1 MKTLVFLCTFLSVFM
16 LKAQLIPSTIS
27 RSELEANY
35 HSAKKEFAAFEKKH
49 GHFIQTPNVKMHYLT
64 WGKPSGV
71 PLIWSHGSLTNGYE
85 LMGIAE
91 SLAEAGYY
99 VIAIDYYG
107 HGQTPIPAHE
117 VSLYHLA
124 DDIKALMDKEKIT
137 RAVIGGW
144 SRGGYISTAFY
155 DAYPERVLGLILEDG
170 GSVATNT
177 HYHAMDS
184 ATLLQRVDDI
194 FKDRY
199 IDTTFSSELEAYC
212 TYYDASAKGNQFELL
227 AWITQTKEGRW
238 AIGPGLFEL
247 FNMSNKTQF
256 MANILRSTQVPLF
269 AESMALIE
277 PKIVFR
283 NLKVPVLILDPT
295 GKDDLFPFERENA
308 KLTQQHPRLIDHK
321 IYQNT
326 GHNIHFERREAFIR
340 DVIAFK
346 NKRFTFKK
354 TDK

>member
-1 MKTLVFLCTFLSVFM
+1 MKSLTIIFTFLSVFT
-16 LKAQLIPSTIS
+16 LNAQLTPSTKS
-27 RSELEANY
+27 RSELESDY

-64 WGKPSGV
+64 WGNPSGV

-85 LMGIAE
+85 LMGIAD
-91 SLAEAGYY
+91 SLAAAGYY

-117 VSLYHLA
+117 ASLYHVA
-124 DDIKALMDKEKIT
+124 DDIKALMNKAKIT
-137 RAVIGGW
+137 KAVIGGW

-177 HYHAMDS
+177 HYHVMDS
-184 ATLLQRVDDI
+184 ATLSQRIDTI

-199 IDTTFSSELEAYC
+199 TATTFSSELEAYC
-212 TYYDASAKGNQFELL
+212 MYYDASAQGNQFELL
-227 AWITQTKEGRW
+227 AWIAPTKNGRW
-238 AIGPGLFEL
+238 AIGPGLLEL

-256 MANILRSTQVPLF
+256 MANILRPTQVPLF

-283 NLKVPVLILDPT
+283 NLNVPVLILDPT

-308 KLTQQHPRLIDHK
+308 QLKQRHPKLIDHK
-321 IYQNT
+321 IYENT
-326 GHNIHFERREAFIR
+326 GHNIHFERRDAFIK
-340 DVIAFK
+340 DVIMFK
-346 NKRFTFKK
+346 NNRLKIK
-354 TDK
+354 